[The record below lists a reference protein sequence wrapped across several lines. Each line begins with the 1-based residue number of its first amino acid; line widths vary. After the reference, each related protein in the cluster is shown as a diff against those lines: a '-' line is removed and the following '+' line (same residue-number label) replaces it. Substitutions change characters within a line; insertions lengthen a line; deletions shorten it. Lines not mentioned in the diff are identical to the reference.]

1 MAYVYRHIR
10 LDKNQPF
17 YIGIGL
23 KDDNYARAY
32 NKSNRTKFW
41 KTIAAKGGFEVE
53 ILFDNLTCEQAKEKE
68 KEFITLYGKKQCG
81 GLLVN
86 LTNGGDGTLGYIHT
100 EETRK
105 ILSKPRTEEYKKK
118 LSVAK
123 KGIKLSQ
130 QTKEKMRIA
139 QTGRKQGEAC
149 KEKLRNRVFSEE
161 TRAKISMAMK
171 GRVFS
176 EESKIKMQEAQK
188 GKIAWNKGKNWTEE
202 TKAKMRR
209 PKTEKQKEALRKP
222 KKKMTCPHCGLEG
235 GGGNMKRYHFN
246 NCKYEA
252 VTEKS

>member
-41 KTIAAKGGFEVE
+41 KIIAAKGEFEVE

-68 KEFITLYGKKQCG
+68 REFITLYGKKQFG

-86 LTNGGDGTLGYIHT
+86 LTNGGDGTSGYIHT
-100 EETRK
+100 EETKK
-105 ILSKPRTEEYKKK
+105 ILSRPRTEEHKKK
-118 LSVAK
+118 LSLAK
-123 KGIKLSQ
+123 KGVKLSQ
-130 QTKEKMRIA
+130 RTKEKMRIA
-139 QTGRKQGEAC
+139 QTGRKQAEAC

-161 TRAKISMAMK
+161 TKAKMSKAMK

-176 EESKIKMQEAQK
+176 EESKRKMSEARK
-188 GKIAWNKGKNWTEE
+188 GKIAWNKGRNWPEE

-209 PKTEKQKEALRKP
+209 AKTEKEKEALRKP
-222 KKKMTCPHCGLEG
+222 KKKMTCPHCSLEG
-235 GGGNMKRYHFN
+235 GGGNMLRYHFD
-246 NCKYEA
+246 NCK
-252 VTEKS
+252 K